1 METVENTAE
10 NQPIKPLKCLFYL
23 PKAAKIKIPA
33 STEKVETFH
42 LFYGADV
49 DDETLNFKFLMPAVE
64 EAKNEDYDII
74 LGFDKSLN
82 RIIIGYKNT
91 EGRFQ
96 AFNAHQQAAL
106 ISDHLIQQVIWDR
119 PFGES
124 GMMIIKSVILSD
136 QLDGIATKNGVPV
149 KTTHS
154 GFDNLMGGVKANMEA
169 VEKIIAFDDRNTV
182 ILNPDAD
189 KNSQSIFDMW
199 MALLSD
205 LAEKEKSMLDRHID
219 LQVKYRLYLEKT
231 FQITRDT
238 SIKKIFD
245 KFRTKPPVDDLADEL
260 VLISDYKKQTFHNK
274 LTGRKGTLELE
285 ARNMVQIEYSSGLKL
300 TVELEEGETQMS
312 IHLSKYTNFA
322 FKPKYAEIRKGLHDS
337 LLKTVVIL
345 GKM

>member
-1 METVENTAE
+1 MDTVENTAE
-10 NQPIKPLKCLFYL
+10 NQLIKPLKCLFYL
-23 PKAAKIKIPA
+23 PKAAKIKLPA
-33 STEKVETFH
+33 STDKVETFQ
-42 LFYGADV
+42 LSYDSTV

-64 EAKNEDYDII
+64 EAKTEGYDVI
-74 LGFDKSLN
+74 LGFDSSMH
-82 RIIIGYKNT
+82 RIIIGYKNA

-154 GFDNLMGGVKANMEA
+154 GLENLLNGVKANIDS
-169 VEKIIAFDDRNTV
+169 VEQIIAIDDRNTV
-182 ILNPDAD
+182 LLTPEVD
-189 KNSQSIFDMW
+189 KNPEAILEMW
-199 MALLSD
+199 MNLLSD
-205 LAEKEKSMLDRHID
+205 MAEKDKTVLDRHID

-231 FQITRDT
+231 FQISRET

-260 VLISDYKKQTFHNK
+260 VLLSDYKKQTFHNK

-285 ARNMVQIEYSSGLKL
+285 AKNMVQIEYSSGLKL
-300 TVELEEGETQMS
+300 TVELEEGENQMS
-312 IHLSKYTNFA
+312 IHLSKYTNFS